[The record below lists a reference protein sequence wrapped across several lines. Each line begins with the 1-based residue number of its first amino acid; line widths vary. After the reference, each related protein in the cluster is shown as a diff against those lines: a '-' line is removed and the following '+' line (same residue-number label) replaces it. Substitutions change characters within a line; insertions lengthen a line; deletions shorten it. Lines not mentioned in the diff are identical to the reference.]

1 MLLACPNCN
10 TVFRI
15 EKTAIGKGRK
25 VNCGVCKHV
34 WFVNQDN
41 LIEEKKVTFTNEE
54 LFKEKK
60 PIQKNIESKN
70 QIKIQKREHKEE
82 DKINLGQKPLLRKEI
97 NRSSEF
103 DKKKT
108 DLIKKRKSFRSI
120 IRWFLLG
127 ILLSLALF
135 SFIGFYLRNYLV
147 AYVPEALQIYNLT
160 NIKFNPKINNLE
172 IVDFAAIVDGDIL
185 VIKGKIYN
193 NDFFSRLSPVILIS
207 GYNSKNEVY
216 DFFKLKA
223 ENQIIKPGT
232 YNYFRYETTEFD
244 NISSEKLNEFNAELS
259 SESINLEFR

>member
-15 EKTAIGKGRK
+15 EKTAIGTGRK
-25 VNCGVCKHV
+25 VNCGVCKNV

-41 LIEEKKVTFTNEE
+41 LIEEKKATFTNEE

-60 PIQKNIESKN
+60 PLQKNIESKN

-82 DKINLGQKPLLRKEI
+82 DKINLGQKPLLSKEI

-120 IRWFLLG
+120 LRWFLLG

-135 SFIGFYLRNYLV
+135 SFIGFYLRNYVV
-147 AYVPEALQIYNLT
+147 AYVPEAVQIYNLV
-160 NIKFNPKINNLE
+160 NIKE
-172 IVDFAAIVDGDIL
+172 
-185 VIKGKIYN
+185 
-193 NDFFSRLSPVILIS
+193 
-207 GYNSKNEVY
+207 
-216 DFFKLKA
+216 
-223 ENQIIKPGT
+223 
-232 YNYFRYETTEFD
+232 
-244 NISSEKLNEFNAELS
+244 
-259 SESINLEFR
+259 

>member
-41 LIEEKKVTFTNEE
+41 LIEEKKATFTNEE
-54 LFKEKK
+54 FIKEKK

-70 QIKIQKREHKEE
+70 QIKIQKQDHKEE
-82 DKINLGQKPLLRKEI
+82 DKINFGQKPLLSKEI

-120 IRWFLLG
+120 LRWFLLG

-135 SFIGFYLRNYLV
+135 SFIGFYLRNYVV
-147 AYVPEALQIYNLT
+147 AYVPEAMQIYNLV
-160 NIKFNPKINNLE
+160 NIEFNPKRSFNCQANS
-172 IVDFAAIVDGDIL
+172 AAIFTSCIRKEIDL
-185 VIKGKIYN
+185 
-193 NDFFSRLSPVILIS
+193 SRFLNIEQFKS
-207 GYNSKNEVY
+207 
-216 DFFKLKA
+216 FFKKA
-223 ENQIIKPGT
+223 PKPGT
-232 YNYFRYETTEFD
+232 LNLFD
-244 NISSEKLNEFNAELS
+244 
-259 SESINLEFR
+259 